1 MAARALSS
9 SVSARSSAFSP
20 PLPTSAGVPGA
31 AALSRPGTRRLGAS
45 PLVASSSPSS
55 SSLLSSRPYVC
66 GQKSLFGFRRVGRSR
81 VSCRAERDLYE
92 VLGISRDADKKAIKA
107 AYRKLARQYHPD
119 VNKEAGA
126 EQRFKD
132 VSRAYEVLSDPEK
145 KKLYDQ
151 FGEAGLGGGAGMG
164 GGMGGMGGGMGG
176 FGAASNPFDV
186 FEQFFGGGGFH
197 GGRQGASRG
206 RASPPPPE
214 EGDDRRADLVLPFE
228 DACFGC
234 SREVRYDRLESCGT
248 CGGSGHKPGSEPT
261 RCTLCGGSGQ
271 RAEAVQTPL
280 GVFQQIGPCPRCHG
294 TGEAA
299 EPCPTCRGR
308 GRVKASKTLTVRVP
322 PGVDTGARL
331 RVRGEGDAGLRGGP
345 PGDLYAFLRVKP
357 PPAGLRREGEDV
369 RSEVRVPCYD
379 AILGSTVR
387 VHTIDGDVSL
397 RIPPGTQPNA
407 TLALHGKGVPRLGA
421 KGRGDHLVT
430 VKVTVPRDVG
440 DEERALVEDLKSL
453 REGGRPAPRPGAQ
466 QTGEPE
472 KSGGAE
478 TPSGGAEPA
487 RGGARAA
494 GEAKQRESTADATRD
509 PSKGHGNEREDR
521 NAQRNG
527 ATENKA
533 TEREGSETTGS
544 SKSSS
549 GSASHTATTDSKT
562 SSTHQ
567 TTTPSP
573 SPRTTSSASQSS
585 SPDSEAGTSDGPKT
599 DDDGKKGKKKGFAS
613 WFS

>member
-1 MAARALSS
+1 M
-9 SVSARSSAFSP
+9 
-20 PLPTSAGVPGA
+20 
-31 AALSRPGTRRLGAS
+31 
-45 PLVASSSPSS
+45 
-55 SSLLSSRPYVC
+55 
-66 GQKSLFGFRRVGRSR
+66 
-81 VSCRAERDLYE
+81 CRAERDLYE
-92 VLGISRDADKKAIKA
+92 VLGVGRDADKKAIKA

-151 FGEAGLGGGAGMG
+151 FGEAGLGGGAGGAG
-164 GGMGGMGGGMGG
+164 GPGGMGG
-176 FGAASNPFDV
+176 FGGSSNPFDV
-186 FEQFFGGGGFH
+186 FEQFFGGGF
-197 GGRQGASRG
+197 GGAGAGARGARGARGG

-248 CGGSGHKPGSEPT
+248 CGGSGHKPGSKPT

-280 GVFQQIGPCPRCHG
+280 GVFQQIGPCPRCRG
-294 TGEAA
+294 AGEAA
-299 EPCPTCRGR
+299 EPCPACRGR

-357 PPAGLRREGEDV
+357 PPAGLRRDGEDV
-369 RSEVRVPCYD
+369 RSEVRLSCYD
-379 AILGSTVR
+379 AILGSAVR
-387 VHTIDGDVSL
+387 VRTIDGDVSL

-407 TLALHGKGVPRLGA
+407 TLALHGKGVPRLGG

-440 DEERALVEDLKSL
+440 DEEKRLVQQLKDI
-453 REGGRPAPRPGAQ
+453 REGNGTARTGGETPNDSRARDGDGAQ
-466 QTGEPE
+466 AQAQAQASPATSSPPPPPA
-472 KSGGAE
+472 SSP
-478 TPSGGAEPA
+478 PSGGAEPA
-487 RGGARAA
+487 RGGARGAD
-494 GEAKQRESTADATRD
+494 GADATAR
-509 PSKGHGNEREDR
+509 PAAGRAE
-521 NAQRNG
+521 G
-527 ATENKA
+527 A
-533 TEREGSETTGS
+533 EGAPAGD
-544 SKSSS
+544 
-549 GSASHTATTDSKT
+549 GAPSASRT
-562 SSTHQ
+562 SSPP
-567 TTTPSP
+567 TPTGTSPTPTGTSP
-573 SPRTTSSASQSS
+573 SSS
-585 SPDSEAGTSDGPKT
+585 SPSDTAPPAQEPGTSDGPSKT
-599 DDDGKKGKKKGFAS
+599 DEGGKKGKKKGFAS